1 MNSALSAT
9 PLLRLLQLSS
19 PALPVGAFA
28 FSQGLESAVSLGW
41 IIDEASARSWLE
53 GTLHE
58 GLARLDLPV
67 FERLYRGYAANDE
80 PSVRRWASYLVASRE
95 SLERRLEDVQLA
107 RALTRLLT
115 DQGLPPQAA
124 FDADD
129 ELPHAAPFARAA
141 VHFGIPVEEAMLGF
155 AFSSAENQVG
165 ALSRLV
171 PLGQLAAQRVLAAVA
186 AAIPDAVRFARALS
200 DAELGSCLPG
210 VALATA
216 FHETQYSRLFKS

>member
-1 MNSALSAT
+1 MNATLDAT

-41 IIDEASARSWLE
+41 IHDEASARSGLE

-67 FERLYRGYAANDE
+67 FARLYRDYAANDE
-80 PSVRRWASYLVASRE
+80 RSVRRWASYLVASRE

-107 RALTRLLT
+107 RALTRLLI
-115 DQGLPPQAA
+115 DQGVLPRAP
-124 FDADD
+124 FGADE
-129 ELPHAAPFARAA
+129 ELPHAAPFALAA
-141 VHFGIPVEEAMLGF
+141 VHFGIPLREAMLGF
-155 AFSSAENQVG
+155 AFSWAENQVG
-165 ALSRLV
+165 ALTRLV
-171 PLGQLAAQRVLAAVA
+171 PLGQLAAQRVLAAVGA
-186 AAIPDAVRFARALS
+186 RIPSAVTFASALS
-200 DAELGSCLPG
+200 DADLGSCLPG